1 MSRGSTGEIVVRGDH
16 MTLGYWRQEE
26 QTRAALRGGWMH
38 SGDAGYMNDG
48 GYVFIVDRIKYMI
61 LSGGENVHSA
71 EVENVL
77 AEHPAVR
84 LAAVVGIPD
93 ELLGE
98 RAHALAVRRSGRH
111 VTSDE
116 LRAFCR
122 ARIAG
127 YKTPRAVE
135 FVASLPVS
143 GAGKIL
149 KHALRANI
157 VGGAH

>member
-1 MSRGSTGEIVVRGDH
+1 
-16 MTLGYWRQEE
+16 
-26 QTRAALRGGWMH
+26 MH
-38 SGDAGYMNDG
+38 TGDAGYMNDG
-48 GYVFIVDRIKYMI
+48 GYMFIVDRIKEMI
-61 LSGGENVHSA
+61 LSEGENVLRRGGECSRQA
-71 EVENVL
+71 
-77 AEHPAVR
+77 HPAVR
-84 LAAVVGIPD
+84 LAAVVGIPG

-98 RAHALAVRRSGRH
+98 RVHVFVVRRSGRH

-122 ARIAG
+122 ARIAA

-135 FVASLPVS
+135 FAASLPVS

-157 VGGAH
+157 VGAAH